1 MKGNVIALLEDPVQI
16 TDYLNAFGGKF
27 TGRLIG
33 VVGHDVHLKAQ
44 GALCNAASYV
54 SAADEAQ
61 CLAVDGV
68 LSYLNL
74 PCRSRLPRSCG

>member
-16 TDYLNAFGGKF
+16 TDYLNAFGEI

-44 GALCNAASYV
+44 GALCNAASDV

-68 LSYLNL
+68 LSYL
-74 PCRSRLPRSCG
+74 

>member
-16 TDYLNAFGGKF
+16 TDYLNASGKSQPAY
-27 TGRLIG
+27 R

-44 GALCNAASYV
+44 GALCNAASDV

-68 LSYLNL
+68 LSYL
-74 PCRSRLPRSCG
+74 